1 MALKIHKS
9 MQCLIGMSPTAQRL
23 LHVKREQEE
32 PLPQSSMSH
41 QRHLFQKLLL
51 SWDEN
56 KAVLAEFYTKH
67 LLETANA
74 KLRPGETLY
83 ISVGSGNVCYCIS
96 NNQTDVQEEEC
107 LQLKSDHEEADTRL
121 VCHAVHAAN
130 IGAQS
135 VVIQSPDID
144 VLVLLL
150 HHRGSI
156 PAEQIYFATGHEGK
170 HTSLKHFI
178 PVHTLYELISPA
190 KQSVIMAMY
199 CLTGCDTVSFFFG
212 HGNAKAFRL
221 MQQHAEDF
229 QALQFLGSNPDITDE
244 ERSTCTRF
252 ISMMYGQK
260 CDSLNAV
267 RCKLAQ
273 SERRQIVGKK
283 LPLTDDSFFLH
294 V

>member
-41 QRHLFQKLLL
+41 QRHLFQKLFL

-56 KAVLAEFYTKH
+56 KAGLAEFYTKH

-74 KLRPGETLY
+74 KLWPGETLY
-83 ISVGSGNVCYCIS
+83 ISGGSGNVCCCIS

-107 LQLKSDHEEADTRL
+107 LQLKSNHQEADTRL

-130 IGAQS
+130 TGAQS
-135 VVIQSPDID
+135 VVIQSPDTD

-170 HTSLKHFI
+170 HTSLKRFI

-190 KQSVIMAMY
+190 KQSVIMAIY
-199 CLTGCDTVSFFFG
+199 CLTGCDTV
-212 HGNAKAFRL
+212 K
-221 MQQHAEDF
+221 
-229 QALQFLGSNPDITDE
+229 FLLW
-244 ERSTCTRF
+244 TR
-252 ISMMYGQK
+252 
-260 CDSLNAV
+260 
-267 RCKLAQ
+267 Q
-273 SERRQIVGKK
+273 SKSIPSDATTR
-283 LPLTDDSFFLH
+283 
-294 V
+294 